1 MLVALAAFPHF
12 GSNNLYTTETA
23 KLAWNNATQVNGA
36 PHLGST
42 LRSTSTAQL
51 TIKLARFDHFLE

>member
-42 LRSTSTAQL
+42 PASQL
-51 TIKLARFDHFLE
+51 TIMLARFDYFLE